1 MSLRLTLEQPPLRRT
16 RLWQFTV
23 STRLARLMLP
33 PATGL
38 KGTSGAGEEAGGDA
52 MAVPGRRREATS

>member
-1 MSLRLTLEQPPLRRT
+1 MQPTLRRT

-33 PATGL
+33 LGADERACSEAIGTGDH
-38 KGTSGAGEEAGGDA
+38 AAA
-52 MAVPGRRREATS
+52 